1 MGVVRCRSVEPSV
14 RKVEAKRQSSEKR
27 RKDKM
32 QNSFGEKAP
41 YEDDEDACRELVY
54 KYVS

>member
-1 MGVVRCRSVEPSV
+1 MGVVCCRSVEPSV
-14 RKVEAKRQSSEKR
+14 RKVEAEGQSSENR

-41 YEDDEDACRELVY
+41 GEDDEDACRVLAYE
-54 KYVS
+54 